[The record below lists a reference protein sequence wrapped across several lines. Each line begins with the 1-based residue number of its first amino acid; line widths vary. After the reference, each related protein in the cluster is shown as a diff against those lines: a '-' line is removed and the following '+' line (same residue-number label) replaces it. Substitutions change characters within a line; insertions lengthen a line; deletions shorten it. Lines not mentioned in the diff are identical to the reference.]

1 MIVRKLVPVAVIG
14 LLAACGGTAGTVP
27 TVTKTVA
34 VPGPTVT
41 KTVPGPRVTVPAPP
55 ERIVEGVPCFEQGGH
70 VFLFDVNPGP
80 KPPATFCH
88 LVPRSPASSADF
100 TVVAAD
106 GTRGGTYTP
115 VGSSGQASP

>member
-1 MIVRKLVPVAVIG
+1 MKRMILG
-14 LLAACGGTAGTVP
+14 LAALPIILVGCGSTVGTVP
-27 TVTKTVA
+27 TVT
-34 VPGPTVT
+34 VT
-41 KTVPGPRVTVPAPP
+41 KTVTRPAPP

-70 VFLFDVNPGP
+70 VFLFDVTPGP

-88 LVPRSPASSADF
+88 LVPVSPASSADF

-115 VGSSGQASP
+115 RMSSGQASP